1 MTEHDVAWQRLNSV
15 APVSRETFERLQ
27 IYHDLLTR
35 WSKIKNLVAPNTLE
49 HIWERHFADS
59 LQLCPLIADRRT
71 IVDLGSG
78 AGFPGLVLALQMR
91 EKNGGIVH
99 LIESD
104 NRKCAFLR
112 EVIRATGA
120 SAIVHG
126 GRIEQV
132 IQTLPTPDV
141 VTARALASLEALLRL
156 SHPCISSGSLGVF
169 LKGQDYRSE
178 LTAAKAGCTFN
189 FDIVPSVT
197 DPAAAVILVR
207 SAPASHFKVS
217 SNGSANVDACD
228 CAR

>member
-1 MTEHDVAWQRLNSV
+1 MTQLGKAWLQSSA
-15 APVSRETFERLQ
+15 APHVSRETFQCLE
-27 IYHDLLTR
+27 IYHDLLQR

-49 HIWERHFADS
+49 HIWDRHFVDS
-59 LQLCPLIADRRT
+59 LQIAPLIEGRRM

-78 AGFPGLVLALQMR
+78 AGFPGLILAMQLRDQDGVM
-91 EKNGGIVH
+91 VH

-120 SAIVHG
+120 AAVVHC

-141 VTARALASLEALLRL
+141 VTARALASLTTLVRL
-156 SHPCISSGSLGVF
+156 SGPLIAAGALGVF

-178 LTAAKAGCTFN
+178 LTAVKTGCTFD
-189 FDIVPSVT
+189 FDVVKSVT
-197 DPAAAVILVR
+197 DSAAAVILVR
-207 SAPASHFKVS
+207 SSTLASHFEETN
-217 SNGSANVDACD
+217 NG
-228 CAR
+228 